1 MIEIKKARQE
11 HVEGICRVCTLAY
24 WDTYGEMRPASY
36 IQRIV
41 EYFYNLERV
50 AQEMRN
56 GEYWFAVDG
65 GMVVGAGGVGVRRKG
80 K

>member
-1 MIEIKKARQE
+1 M
-11 HVEGICRVCTLAY
+11 
-24 WDTYGEMRPASY
+24 
-36 IQRIV
+36 

-56 GEYWFAVDG
+56 GQYWFAVDG
-65 GMVVGAGGVGVRRKG
+65 DMVVGAGGVGVRRKG